1 MRYNMKRDYDFSKGE
16 RGKFYNKNVEFQTPV
31 YLDLEIQEFI
41 NKLASK
47 KKKSPDD
54 LVNSILKK
62 NISLIRS
69 VQ

>member
-1 MRYNMKRDYDFSKGE
+1 MKREYDFSKGE
-16 RGKFYNKNVEFQTPV
+16 KGKFYNKKAEFQIPV
-31 YLDLEIQEFI
+31 YLDSEIQEFI
-41 NKLASK
+41 NKLALK
-47 KKKSPDD
+47 KKKNPDD